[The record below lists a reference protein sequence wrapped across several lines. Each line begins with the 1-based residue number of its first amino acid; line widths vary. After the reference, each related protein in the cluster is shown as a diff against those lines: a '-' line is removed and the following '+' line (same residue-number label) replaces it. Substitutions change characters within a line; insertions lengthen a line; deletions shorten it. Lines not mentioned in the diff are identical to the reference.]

1 MKKFAFIL
9 LIAILMAGGVGAARA
24 AKGNTS
30 VDSASVAGG
39 RAFSL
44 VLSESGNADHD
55 VAAFAEALRKQ
66 GFSEKEIQENV
77 QHYRTAWEESRRNV
91 SRVETITFS
100 VVVNSNDIRTY
111 KQKLEQAGLTDE
123 EATALA
129 AELQEEVKLQ
139 SPQTAKDPCRIR
151 TDGAEARNALG
162 QVLYRYSSS
171 IHWCYNG
178 SQITWLHT
186 WESYSTYWG
195 WQFKGSRH
203 NSSGS
208 VGAWR
213 FTLDRYATMYNS
225 ITGNYGYPDTHQMVY
240 GNGYSWG
247 TASP

>member
-1 MKKFAFIL
+1 MKKATFVL
-9 LIAILMAGGVGAARA
+9 LAIVFLLSGVSIAYAARGSNIA
-24 AKGNTS
+24 GN
-30 VDSASVAGG
+30 ASVTGG
-39 RAFSL
+39 RAFSF
-44 VLSESGNADHD
+44 VLSDTGNVDHD
-55 VAAFAEALRKQ
+55 VAAFAESLRQQ

-77 QHYRTAWEESRRNV
+77 QHYRASWEESRRSV
-91 SRVETITFS
+91 SKIETITFS
-100 VVVNSNDIRTY
+100 VVVNSNDLQAY
-111 KQKLEQAGLTDE
+111 KQKLEQGGLTDE

-203 NSSGS
+203 NSSGGI
-208 VGAWR
+208 GAWR
-213 FTLDRYATMYNS
+213 FTLDRYATMYNP